1 MPDKPTGNSFDKLTR
16 RQTLAA
22 MLAAGMVSAVARP
35 AAAADFAA
43 FNPGYAQNVVLPA
56 FAQLAAAAQNLAKA
70 ATAGCADPKAPDLTA
85 LQQAYHGVAD
95 AWADAQMFRLGPL
108 ADGQRAERFAYWP
121 ERRNIIDK
129 QLSALLAADDTL
141 ALDAGK
147 LGGSSVAVQG
157 LPALERLLYRDGAL
171 PHTGCAVMQAIAG
184 NLAAIATEAQKAWQQ
199 AAAKP
204 APFAANPTEAT
215 TQFYTNLLT
224 LLQIVA
230 DQKIGAPLGGEVA
243 AAKPKSAEQ
252 WRSGRSLRNIR
263 RNLAAAQNAFFGKGG
278 FAALLTPEQ
287 SALADN
293 LKKAFADAIA
303 AAESAGDDLPADV
316 TNETRRHLATELLV
330 KVNHLRD
337 LLRQD
342 VPPVIGITLGF
353 NELDGD
359 GS

>member
-1 MPDKPTGNSFDKLTR
+1 MTDNPGDKLTR
-16 RQTLAA
+16 RQTLAT
-22 MLAAGMVSAVARP
+22 LLVAGMATAITRSAR
-35 AAAADFAA
+35 AADYGA
-43 FNPGYAQNVVLPA
+43 FNAGYAQLIVLPA
-56 FAQLAAAAQNLAKA
+56 FAGLVEAAAGLENAAK
-70 ATAGCADPKAPDLTA
+70 TGCVNPDMPDLEVLRQGYNDT
-85 LQQAYHGVAD
+85 AD
-95 AWADAQMFRLGPL
+95 AWAVAQMFRMGPL

-129 QLSALLAADDTL
+129 QLAALLADPDT
-141 ALDAGK
+141 ASLDAAR

-157 LPALERLLYRDGAL
+157 LPALERLLYRDD
-171 PHTGCAVMQAIAG
+171 PVTPSGCALISAIAG
-184 NLAAIATEAQKAWQQ
+184 NLKIIAGEVQKAWQDAQ
-199 AAAKP
+199 AAP
-204 APFAANPTEAT
+204 APFAANSAEAT

-230 DQKIGAPLGGEVA
+230 EQKIGAPLGGEVA

-252 WRSGRSLRNIR
+252 WRSGRSMDNIR
-263 RNLAAAQNAFFGKGG
+263 RNLAAAEAAFFGKGG
-278 FAALLTPEQ
+278 FATLLGTDQ
-287 SALADN
+287 SALHDN
-293 LKKAFADAIA
+293 LRNAFDDAIA
-303 AAESAGDDLPADV
+303 AADAAGDDLPADV
-316 TNETRRHLATELLV
+316 TDAARRHLVTELLV

>member
-1 MPDKPTGNSFDKLTR
+1 MTDTPFDKLTR

-22 MLAAGMVSAVARP
+22 MLAAGMIGTGTRSAS
-35 AAAADFAA
+35 AADFAA
-43 FNPGYAQNVVLPA
+43 FNAGYAQNVVLPA
-56 FAQLAAAAQNLAKA
+56 VTALKKAALAMEAAAK
-70 ATAGCADPKAPDLTA
+70 AGCADPEAPDLA
-85 LQQAYHGVAD
+85 SLQAAYHDLAD

-108 ADGQRAERFAYWP
+108 AEGQRAERFAYWP

-129 QLSALLAADDTL
+129 QLSALLAADDTMS
-141 ALDAGK
+141 LDAAR
-147 LGGSSVAVQG
+147 LGSSSVAVQG
-157 LPALERLLYRDGAL
+157 IPALERLLYRDQPL
-171 PHTGCAVMQAIAG
+171 PPTGCIVIEAIAG
-184 NLAAIATEAQKAWQQ
+184 NLAAIATETESAWRD
-199 AAAKP
+199 ASAKP
-204 APFAANPTEAT
+204 APFAANATEAT

-230 DQKIGAPLGGEVA
+230 DQKIGAPLGGDIA

-252 WRSGRSLRNIR
+252 WRSGRSMRNIR
-263 RNLAAAQNAFFGKGG
+263 RNLAAAQGAFFGKGG
-278 FAALLTPEQ
+278 FSSLLTSEQ
-287 SALADN
+287 AALADN
-293 LKKAFADAIA
+293 LKKAFAAAIA
-303 AAESAGDDLPADV
+303 AAGKAGDDLPAD
-316 TNETRRHLATELLV
+316 LADDSKRQLVTELLV

>member
-1 MPDKPTGNSFDKLTR
+1 MTDKPSGKSFDKLTR

-22 MLAAGMVSAVARP
+22 MLAAGMVGTGMRSAS
-35 AAAADFAA
+35 AADFAA
-43 FNPGYAQNVVLPA
+43 FNPGYAKNIVMPA
-56 FAQLAAAAQNLAKA
+56 FAQLAAASESLATA
-70 ATAGCADPKAPDLTA
+70 ASAGCADPKAPDLIT
-85 LQQAYHGVAD
+85 LQQAYHIAAD

-129 QLSALLAADDTL
+129 QLSALLADDDTIS
-141 ALDAGK
+141 LDAAK

-157 LPALERLLYRDGAL
+157 IPALERLLYRDEPL
-171 PHTGCAVMQAIAG
+171 PPTGCAVIQAIAG
-184 NLAAIATEAQKAWQQ
+184 NLVAIATEAQKAWQQ

-230 DQKIGAPLGGEVA
+230 DQKIGAPLGGDVA

-263 RNLAAAQNAFFGKGG
+263 RNLAAAQNALFGKGG

-303 AAESAGDDLPADV
+303 AAEKAGDDLPADV
-316 TNETRRHLATELLV
+316 SDESRRHLATELLV

>member
-1 MPDKPTGNSFDKLTR
+1 MTDNSGDKLTR
-16 RQTLAA
+16 RQTLATL
-22 MLAAGMVSAVARP
+22 LAAGMATAITSRP
-35 AAAADFAA
+35 ARAADFSA
-43 FNPGYAQNVVLPA
+43 FNTGYTQLVVLPA
-56 FAQLAAAAQNLAKA
+56 FVGLVEAAAGLQNAAK
-70 ATAGCADPKAPDLTA
+70 TGCATPEMPELAV
-85 LQQAYHGVAD
+85 LQQGFHDAAD

-129 QLSALLAADDTL
+129 QLATLLADPKTGS
-141 ALDAGK
+141 LDATH

-157 LPALERLLYRDGAL
+157 LPALERMLYREEPISPA
-171 PHTGCAVMQAIAG
+171 GCAVITAIAD
-184 NLAAIATEAQKAWQQ
+184 NLRNIADEVLAAWQES
-199 AAAKP
+199 KSVP
-204 APFAANPTEAT
+204 APYAANPAEAT

-224 LLQIVA
+224 LLQVVA
-230 DQKIGAPLGGEVA
+230 EQKIGAPLGGDVA

-252 WRSGRSLRNIR
+252 WRSGRSMNNIR
-263 RNLAAAQNAFFGKGG
+263 HNLAAAQLAFFGEGG
-278 FAALLTPEQ
+278 FTTLLG
-287 SALADN
+287 ADQQM
-293 LKKAFADAIA
+293 LRDSIAKAFDDAIA
-303 AAESAGDDLPADV
+303 AADAAGDDLSADV
-316 TNETRRHLATELLV
+316 TDTARRHLVTELLV